1 MNYYR
6 RFNEWLAL
14 NITKAV
20 ATMTCAYLFTFLAL
34 TGLPGAWT
42 QSIQTRSALPLDM
55 WLSQNF
61 LQLVLLSVIMVG
73 QNIQQN
79 KLTALQESHDDLHDK
94 HDLIHRLLTDLHIIH
109 VPADIADTAAR
120 HG

>member
-34 TGLPGAWT
+34 TGLPGAWE
-42 QSIQTRSALPLDM
+42 QMIQTKSVLPLDM

-73 QNIQQN
+73 QQIQT
-79 KLTALQESHDDLHDK
+79 TAIDTLQKSHDAAHAK